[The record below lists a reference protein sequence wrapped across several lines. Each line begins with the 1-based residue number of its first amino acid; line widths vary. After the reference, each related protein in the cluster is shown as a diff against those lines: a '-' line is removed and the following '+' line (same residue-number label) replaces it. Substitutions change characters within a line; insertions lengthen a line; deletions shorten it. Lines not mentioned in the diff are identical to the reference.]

1 MSILV
6 GLGLI
11 NILGLFTIL
20 IDYLSQCTKK
30 YPLFLV
36 VVLIAGDSL
45 FGFSYY
51 IVGKEFISDID
62 NFKLG
67 LGLSLMFDTF
77 GRVIYFLIN
86 VWGLRMSKTAGEI
99 N

>member
-6 GLGLI
+6 GMGLI

-20 IDYLSQCTKK
+20 IDYLSQFTKK
-30 YPLFLV
+30 YPLLLV
-36 VVLIAGDSL
+36 VVLIVGDSL
-45 FGFSYY
+45 FGFSYF
-51 IVGKEFISDID
+51 IVGKEFISDVN

-67 LGLSLMFDTF
+67 IGLSFMFATF

-86 VWGLRMSKTAGEI
+86 AHKKGI
-99 N
+99 I

>member
-6 GLGLI
+6 GMGLI

-20 IDYLSQCTKK
+20 IDYLSQFTKK
-30 YPLFLV
+30 YPLLLV
-36 VVLIAGDSL
+36 VVLIVGDSL
-45 FGFSYY
+45 FGFSYF
-51 IVGKEFISDID
+51 IVGKEFISDVN

-67 LGLSLMFDTF
+67 IGLSFMFATF

-86 VWGLRMSKTAGEI
+86 AHKRGI
-99 N
+99 I

>member
-6 GLGLI
+6 GIGFV

-20 IDYLSQCTKK
+20 IDYLSQFTKK
-30 YPLFLV
+30 YPLL
-36 VVLIAGDSL
+36 LIVILLAGDAL

-51 IVGKEFISDID
+51 IVGKEFVNDLN

-67 LGLSLMFDTF
+67 LGLSFMLATF
-77 GRVIYFLIN
+77 GRVIYFLVSAHKRNI
-86 VWGLRMSKTAGEI
+86 I
-99 N
+99 

>member
-6 GLGLI
+6 GMGLV

-20 IDYLSQCTKK
+20 IDYLSQFTKK
-30 YPLFLV
+30 YPLLLV
-36 VVLIAGDSL
+36 VILIAGDSL

-51 IVGKEFISDID
+51 MVGKEFIYDID

-67 LGLSLMFDTF
+67 LGLSFMFATF

-86 VWGLRMSKTAGEI
+86 AYKRGLI
-99 N
+99 

>member
-6 GLGLI
+6 GIGFV

-20 IDYLSQCTKK
+20 IDYLSQFTKK
-30 YPLFLV
+30 YPLLLV
-36 VVLIAGDSL
+36 VILLAGDAL

-51 IVGKEFISDID
+51 VVGKEFVTDLN

-67 LGLSLMFDTF
+67 LSFMLATF
-77 GRVIYFLIN
+77 GRVIYFLISAHKRN
-86 VWGLRMSKTAGEI
+86 I
-99 N
+99 I

>member
-6 GLGLI
+6 GMGLV
-11 NILGLFTIL
+11 NILALFTIL
-20 IDYLSQCTKK
+20 IDYLSQFTKK
-30 YPLFLV
+30 YPLLLV
-36 VVLIAGDSL
+36 VILIVGDSL

-51 IVGKEFISDID
+51 AVGKEFISDID

-67 LGLSLMFDTF
+67 LGLSFMFATF

-86 VWGLRMSKTAGEI
+86 AYKRGVI
-99 N
+99 